1 MEFEFTRMEHPA
13 LHPGRSA
20 AITRAGHVVG
30 WLGELHPSV
39 VQQLDLPSAPHV
51 FEIEYAAVAT
61 AAARRYREISRFPSI
76 RRDIAIVLSEAVAY
90 AEVEQRIRAA
100 APELLTHLQLFD
112 VYKGKG
118 IESGSKSLA
127 LGLTF
132 QTLER
137 TLSDG
142 DVETA
147 LQKILTALAQHFGAK
162 LRS

>member
-1 MEFEFTRMEHPA
+1 
-13 LHPGRSA
+13 
-20 AITRAGHVVG
+20 
-30 WLGELHPSV
+30 
-39 VQQLDLPSAPHV
+39 V
-51 FEIEYAAVAT
+51 FEIEYAAIAV
-61 AAARRYREISRFPSI
+61 AAARGYREISRFPSI
-76 RRDIAIVLSEAVAY
+76 RRDIAVVLGEAVAY

-100 APELLTHLQLFD
+100 ASGLLTHLQLFD

-142 DVETA
+142 DVDSA
-147 LQKILTALAQHFGAK
+147 LHQILTALAQHFGAK

>member
-1 MEFEFTRMEHPA
+1 MAMSR
-13 LHPGRSA
+13 R
-20 AITRAGHVVG
+20 
-30 WLGELHPSV
+30 
-39 VQQLDLPSAPHV
+39 
-51 FEIEYAAVAT
+51 IEGK
-61 AAARRYREISRFPSI
+61 REISRFPSI
-76 RRDIAIVLSEAVAY
+76 RRDIAIVLGESVPY
-90 AEVEQRIRAA
+90 AEVEERIRSA

-127 LGLTF
+127 LSLTF

-142 DVETA
+142 EVDTA
-147 LQKILTALAQHFGAK
+147 LQQIIMALAQHFGAK